1 MSMSNRKQR
10 PRGRPSKYPPEFQR
24 DAVAMVLDEHR
35 SIADVARSIGVNE
48 GTLGNWVA
56 KARRERGE
64 RVGLDGDER
73 AELAELRAEN
83 AQLRMERDL
92 LKRSMAFWV
101 KESTP

>member
-1 MSMSNRKQR
+1 MSNRKR

-24 DAVAMVLDEHR
+24 DAVAMVLDEGR
-35 SIADVARSIGVNE
+35 PIAEVARAIGVND

-56 KARRERGE
+56 KVRRERSSGVGLGTDE
-64 RVGLDGDER
+64 RV
-73 AELAELRAEN
+73 ELAELRAEN

-101 KESTP
+101 KELAP

>member
-1 MSMSNRKQR
+1 
-10 PRGRPSKYPPEFQR
+10 
-24 DAVAMVLDEHR
+24 MVLDEDR

-56 KARRERGE
+56 KARVERGE
-64 RVGLDGDER
+64 RVGLTADER

>member
-1 MSMSNRKQR
+1 MSNRKQR
-10 PRGRPSKYPPEFQR
+10 AARGRPSKYPPEFQR
-24 DAVAMVLDEHR
+24 DAVAMVLDEQR

-56 KARRERGE
+56 KARKERSVG
-64 RVGLDGDER
+64 VGLDADER
-73 AELAELRAEN
+73 AELVELRGEN

-101 KESTP
+101 KELTP

>member
-1 MSMSNRKQR
+1 MSNRKQR

-35 SIADVARSIGVNE
+35 GIADVARPIGVNE

-56 KARRERGE
+56 KARRDRSAGEGLSPDERGE
-64 RVGLDGDER
+64 LT
-73 AELAELRAEN
+73 ELRAEC

-101 KESTP
+101 KESAP

>member
-1 MSMSNRKQR
+1 MSNRKR

-24 DAVAMVLDEHR
+24 DAVAMVLDEQR

-56 KARRERGE
+56 KARRERSVG
-64 RVGLDGDER
+64 VGLNADER
-73 AELAELRAEN
+73 AELAELRGEVT
-83 AQLRMERDL
+83 QLRMERDL

-101 KESTP
+101 RELAP